1 MATPAPLPAPS
12 EDEVMAVLTHVIDPE
27 LGADIV
33 ELGMARDV
41 VVASPEQ
48 LPKRVSRIVL
58 SRTDSGPDRGSGG
71 TSDGAVVVV
80 TLALTTAGCPLRAQ
94 LRRDIIERVG
104 SLPGVAEVRINW
116 AEMTQDEK
124 AAAMAIARK
133 RAVERAPDDLFGE
146 QTRAILVASGKGGV
160 GKSSVTANLAVAL
173 AGRGFTVGVVD
184 ADIWGFSIPRML
196 GIDGRLEAA
205 EDAAPTGGDNHDSEV
220 SSSAKIR
227 PHGISIPGISSPGVG
242 SSPGRIEAVSM
253 GFLVDDESVALMW
266 RGLMLQRAVQHFLED
281 VAWGDLDYLLVDLPP
296 GTGDVQMGLARL
308 LPRAELLVVTTPSVA
323 ASRVGRRAVSM
334 ARKNYLRVI
343 GVVENLSHYVAPD
356 GSVHEIFG
364 SGGGD
369 YLAHEAGVPLLG
381 KIPIEQA
388 VATGGD
394 DGKPVALQL
403 GATRPGSGNDPAI
416 GPGPAALAFGALA
429 RLIATEVSPPIEMTG
444 CTAHIA
450 QPVPSETAVQIG

>member
-1 MATPAPLPAPS
+1 M
-12 EDEVMAVLTHVIDPE
+12 D
-27 LGADIV
+27 
-33 ELGMARDV
+33 
-41 VVASPEQ
+41 
-48 LPKRVSRIVL
+48 
-58 SRTDSGPDRGSGG
+58 
-71 TSDGAVVVV
+71 
-80 TLALTTAGCPLRAQ
+80 
-94 LRRDIIERVG
+94 
-104 SLPGVAEVRINW
+104 
-116 AEMTQDEK
+116 
-124 AAAMAIARK
+124 
-133 RAVERAPDDLFGE
+133 
-146 QTRAILVASGKGGV
+146 
-160 GKSSVTANLAVAL
+160 
-173 AGRGFTVGVVD
+173 
-184 ADIWGFSIPRML
+184 
-196 GIDGRLEAA
+196 
-205 EDAAPTGGDNHDSEV
+205 
-220 SSSAKIR
+220 SSSKKSDERGKISVNSVL
-227 PHGISIPGISSPGVG
+227 IMFFSG
-242 SSPGRIEAVSM
+242 SKC
-253 GFLVDDESVALMW
+253 
-266 RGLMLQRAVQHFLED
+266 Q
-281 VAWGDLDYLLVDLPP
+281 LD
-296 GTGDVQMGLARL
+296 T
-308 LPRAELLVVTTPSVA
+308 
-323 ASRVGRRAVSM
+323 VSM

>member
-1 MATPAPLPAPS
+1 
-12 EDEVMAVLTHVIDPE
+12 
-27 LGADIV
+27 
-33 ELGMARDV
+33 
-41 VVASPEQ
+41 
-48 LPKRVSRIVL
+48 
-58 SRTDSGPDRGSGG
+58 
-71 TSDGAVVVV
+71 
-80 TLALTTAGCPLRAQ
+80 
-94 LRRDIIERVG
+94 
-104 SLPGVAEVRINW
+104 
-116 AEMTQDEK
+116 
-124 AAAMAIARK
+124 
-133 RAVERAPDDLFGE
+133 
-146 QTRAILVASGKGGV
+146 
-160 GKSSVTANLAVAL
+160 
-173 AGRGFTVGVVD
+173 
-184 ADIWGFSIPRML
+184 
-196 GIDGRLEAA
+196 
-205 EDAAPTGGDNHDSEV
+205 
-220 SSSAKIR
+220 
-227 PHGISIPGISSPGVG
+227 
-242 SSPGRIEAVSM
+242 M

-281 VAWGDLDYLLVDLPP
+281 VAWVDLDYLLVDLPP

-323 ASRVGRRAVSM
+323 ASRVARRAVSM

-381 KIPIEQA
+381 QIPIEQA
-388 VATGGD
+388 VANLGVPVSVRGGD

>member
-1 MATPAPLPAPS
+1 M
-12 EDEVMAVLTHVIDPE
+12 LTHVIDPE

-196 GIDGRLEAA
+196 ASMDASRPPRMPHPPAA
-205 EDAAPTGGDNHDSEV
+205 TTTTARFPRPPRSGHTAFQSPAFPAPVWD
-220 SSSAKIR
+220 R
-227 PHGISIPGISSPGVG
+227 
-242 SSPGRIEAVSM
+242 R
-253 GFLVDDESVALMW
+253 
-266 RGLMLQRAVQHFLED
+266 R
-281 VAWGDLDYLLVDLPP
+281 
-296 GTGDVQMGLARL
+296 
-308 LPRAELLVVTTPSVA
+308 A
-323 ASRVGRRAVSM
+323 ASRRSRW
-334 ARKNYLRVI
+334 
-343 GVVENLSHYVAPD
+343 
-356 GSVHEIFG
+356 GSWWTTNRW
-364 SGGGD
+364 
-369 YLAHEAGVPLLG
+369 P
-381 KIPIEQA
+381 
-388 VATGGD
+388 
-394 DGKPVALQL
+394 
-403 GATRPGSGNDPAI
+403 
-416 GPGPAALAFGALA
+416 
-429 RLIATEVSPPIEMTG
+429 
-444 CTAHIA
+444 
-450 QPVPSETAVQIG
+450 